1 MYTRTALIV
10 SATLA
15 ASLVCSTLANA
26 AYTVTDL
33 GLGTAE
39 AINDLGVIV
48 GVGGDGG
55 GGGYIWSN
63 GTYGS
68 LMPQQGATLPYA
80 GALFSFTPKDIN
92 NNNVVAGY
100 MYTQDGDRAF
110 TWSNGAFLALPSL
123 PFQTA
128 NTTLKY
134 SRAVGINNSDQIVG
148 STVFPDGSAPWRATI
163 WQSGAISSD
172 IQWQT
177 LAGDHPYAQWADTGG
192 NAINDLGHVVGTSES
207 NDGWRPF
214 VYKDGQ
220 MTELLSS
227 NGFDMTGVNAK
238 DINNL
243 GTIVGEGLGNS
254 GFILSNGT
262 VKLLGFEGG
271 TTSKALSVNDSNL
284 VVGMATIPDEFQSGH
299 AFLFDGKDMIDL
311 SLLPEV
317 IASGWTELTYA
328 NDINNVGQIIGN
340 GYINGEQHAFLL
352 TPVSVPEP
360 EAYAMMLA
368 GLGLVGAVARG
379 RRR

>member
-1 MYTRTALIV
+1 MNTSTALIV

-15 ASLVCSTLANA
+15 ASLVSPTLAGA
-26 AYTVTDL
+26 AYTITDL
-33 GLGTAE
+33 GPGTAE

-48 GVGGDGG
+48 GTGG
-55 GGGYIWSN
+55 GGGGAYIWRD
-63 GTYGS
+63 GTYSS
-68 LMPQQGATLPYA
+68 LMPQQGATLPFA
-80 GALFSFTPKDIN
+80 GDLFSFTPKDIN

-110 TWSNGAFLALPSL
+110 TWANGVFSALSSMPY
-123 PFQTA
+123 Q
-128 NTTLKY
+128 NYELKY
-134 SRAVGINNSDQIVG
+134 SRAVGINNSNQVIG
-148 STVFPDGSAPWRATI
+148 SVKMPGDSGGSWRATI

-177 LAGDHPYAQWADTGG
+177 LAGDYPSAQWANTGG
-192 NAINDLGHVVGTSES
+192 IAVNDLGHVVGTSES

-214 VYKDGQ
+214 LYKDGQ
-220 MTELLSS
+220 MTELLSG

-243 GTIVGEGLGNS
+243 GTIVGEGLGNN

-271 TTSKALSVNDSNL
+271 TTSKALSVNDSNF
-284 VVGMATIPDEFQSGH
+284 VVGIASVPDEFQSGH

-311 SLLPEV
+311 SSLPEV
-317 IASGWTELTYA
+317 IGSGWAELTYA

-360 EAYAMMLA
+360 ETYTMMLA
-368 GLGLVGAVARG
+368 GLGLVGAVARW
-379 RRR
+379 RRS